1 MLLTVALVATAL
13 RGGSAPNLD
22 QAVAVSAPERA
33 LAPDGPPIPM
43 LMASGPNGLEL
54 DLPIAQ
60 ARVTAIVYHGVG
72 DGRVV
77 ALAPAGHQKNA
88 SLLTR
93 LGNLLTGA
101 SEGSGPSYYIDGAGG
116 GPETGSVD
124 VGAVAGTRVYAPVDG
139 TVVSIRPYVLDGSA
153 HGSVVQLQPTSTP
166 ADIVTLTNIRTA
178 GRISVGDQVTAART
192 RLGTVIDLSKVIT
205 QELAKFTSDAGNHVH
220 IEVGPAPAAS
230 LLL

>member
-1 MLLTVALVATAL
+1 
-13 RGGSAPNLD
+13 
-22 QAVAVSAPERA
+22 
-33 LAPDGPPIPM
+33 
-43 LMASGPNGLEL
+43 
-54 DLPIAQ
+54 
-60 ARVTAIVYHGVG
+60 VTAIVYHGVG

-77 ALAPAGHQKNA
+77 PLAPAGHQKNA

-178 GRISVGDQVTAART
+178 GRITVGDQVTAART
-192 RLGTVIDLSKVIT
+192 KLGTVIDLSKVIT